1 MDFFARQDLARRN
14 TRLLVI
20 LFSLAVAALIVL
32 ANLLLGG
39 FFWLSDD
46 GRGYSGSG
54 GGLGGLTD
62 QLSWERFGWVSL
74 LVLGS
79 VGLVSLVTW
88 IRLASGGKH
97 IAESLGGSRVLPQTD
112 DPDERRCLNIVEEIA
127 LAAGMPVPDLYV
139 LHEERG
145 INAFAAG
152 VGPADAVVAV
162 TAGTLHHLNRDE
174 LQGVIA
180 HEFSHILNGD
190 MRLNI
195 RLAALLKGITFLGD
209 VGYFFLRSGAH
220 RQFRSG
226 RGQQQNNGL
235 PLLGVGLVAIGWI
248 GGLAAGMI
256 KSAISRQK
264 EFLADASAVQFTRNP
279 DGIAGALK
287 VIGGYLPGTL
297 VHAGRAPEMSHLFF
311 GAVTHRLFQPFSTH
325 PPLATRIRRIDPG
338 WNGEYIKRQV
348 RHYTNTPLRR
358 DSVARSEDPTLVLT
372 AALATGVLREA
383 TVDAPAGDMQT
394 TVDAAASANTSE
406 PAAAIPVA
414 LLRHAH
420 EPLGASAIT
429 LAFLLAE
436 DEETRRHQ
444 LDLVEE
450 HGVAGLATLANTLQ
464 SAVADLP
471 AGARLTL
478 VNTCLPALRAM
489 SSPQYREF
497 KQTLLQLIQADGRTS
512 LFEWCLYQLV
522 RHYLDPEFLQVRTAT
537 PRFRRMTQVKSQ
549 LQRVLSMLAHAGS
562 GDAGDAFA
570 AARDSLQ
577 MPSLQLLPIA
587 ECSLAGFSR
596 SVHELADCFPL
607 LKPRLLKA
615 MEQAAGADGE
625 VCAVERELIAAIA
638 AVIDCPLPPSLQSPL
653 YSSLSH

>member
-20 LFSLAVAALIVL
+20 LFSLAVVALILL

-39 FFWLSDD
+39 FFWLSQD
-46 GRGYSGSG
+46 GVGYSGSG
-54 GGLGGLTD
+54 GELGGLAD
-62 QLSWERFGWVSL
+62 QLSWERLGWISL

-79 VGLVSLVTW
+79 VGLISLVTW

-97 IAESLGGSRVLPQTD
+97 VAESLGGSRVLPQTD
-112 DPDERRCLNIVEEIA
+112 DADERRCLNVVEEIA

-162 TAGTLHHLNRDE
+162 TAGALHHLNRDE

-195 RLAALLKGITFLGD
+195 RLASLLKGITFLGD

-220 RQFRSG
+220 RQFRHG
-226 RGQQQNNGL
+226 RSRQQTNGL
-235 PLLGVGLVAIGWI
+235 PLLGIGLVAIGWV

-279 DGIAGALK
+279 EGIAGALK

-325 PPLATRIRRIDPG
+325 PPLDTRIRRIDPG
-338 WNGEYIKRQV
+338 WNGEYIKRPV
-348 RHYTNTPLRR
+348 RHYSNSPLRR
-358 DSVARSEDPTLVLT
+358 DSVAHSEDPTLVLT
-372 AALATGVLREA
+372 AALAAGVLREA
-383 TVDAPAGDMQT
+383 TRDGDAADNRTTFDAEAPASVAEPM
-394 TVDAAASANTSE
+394 AI
-406 PAAAIPVA
+406 PAA
-414 LLRHAH
+414 LMRHAH

-429 LAFLLAE
+429 LAFLLS
-436 DEETRRHQ
+436 DDDETRRGQ
-444 LDLVEE
+444 LNLIEE

-464 SAVADLP
+464 PAVADLP
-471 AGARLTL
+471 AGARLPL
-478 VNTCLPALRAM
+478 VNACLPALRAM
-489 SSPQYREF
+489 SPRQYREF

-537 PRFRRMTQVKSQ
+537 PRFRRLTQVKGQ

-562 GDAGDAFA
+562 GDAEDAFA

-577 MPSLQLLPIA
+577 MPSVQLLPIA
-587 ECSLAGFSR
+587 DCSLAGFSR

-615 MEQAAGADGE
+615 MAQAAGADSA

-638 AVIDCPLPPSLQSPL
+638 AVIDCPLPPTLQSSL
-653 YSSLSH
+653 YSSIAR

>member
-14 TRLLVI
+14 TRLLVM
-20 LFSLAVAALIVL
+20 LFSIAVLALIL
-32 ANLLLGG
+32 LTNLLVGG
-39 FFWLSDD
+39 FFWLSED
-46 GRGYSGSG
+46 GHEFAGRQ
-54 GGLGGLTD
+54 GGLTA
-62 QLSWERFGWVSL
+62 QLSWARFGWASI

-79 VGLVSLVTW
+79 VGLVSFISW
-88 IRLASGGKH
+88 ISLASGGKH
-97 IAESLGGSRVLPQTD
+97 IAESLGGSRILPQTD
-112 DPDERRCLNIVEEIA
+112 DTDERRCLNIVEEIA

-139 LHEERG
+139 LHQERG

-174 LQGVIA
+174 LQGVVA

-235 PLLGVGLVAIGWI
+235 PLLGVGLVAIGWL

-264 EFLADASAVQFTRNP
+264 EYLADASAVQFTRNP
-279 DGIAGALK
+279 DGIASALK

-325 PPLATRIRRIDPG
+325 PPLSARIRRIDPA
-338 WNGEYIKRQV
+338 WNGKYIKRQV
-348 RHYTNTPLRR
+348 RHYANTPLRR
-358 DSVARSEDPTLVLT
+358 DSIAQSENPGLVLT
-372 AALATGVLREA
+372 AALAAGALREA
-383 TVDAPAGDMQT
+383 TIVTAETYGQET
-394 TVDAAASANTSE
+394 QGTDAAETLR
-406 PAAAIPVA
+406 PAATIPLA
-414 LLRHAH
+414 LTRHAH
-420 EPLGASAIT
+420 EPLGASAIA

-436 DEETRRHQ
+436 DNDTRRHQ
-444 LDLVEE
+444 LHLVED

-464 SAVADLP
+464 PAIADLP
-471 AGARLTL
+471 TGARLPL
-478 VNTCLPALRAM
+478 INTCLPALRAM
-489 SSPQYREF
+489 SPTQYKAF

-512 LFEWCLYQLV
+512 LFEWCVYQLV

-537 PRFRRMTQVKSQ
+537 PRFRRMTQVKDQ

-562 GDAGDAFA
+562 GAAEDAFA
-570 AARDSLQ
+570 AARGNLQ
-577 MPSLQLLPIA
+577 MPSLQLLPISD
-587 ECSLAGFSR
+587 CSLAEFSR

-615 MEQAAGADGE
+615 MEQAAGADGD
-625 VCAVERELIAAIA
+625 VCAVERELISAIA
-638 AVIDCPLPPSLQSPL
+638 AVIDCPLPPSLQSPITG
-653 YSSLSH
+653 

>member
-14 TRLLVI
+14 TRLLVV
-20 LFSLAVAALIVL
+20 LFSLAIVALILL

-39 FFWLSDD
+39 FFWLSED
-46 GRGYSGSG
+46 GRGYLGGSG
-54 GGLGGLTD
+54 GLSGLAD

-88 IRLASGGKH
+88 ISLASGGKH
-97 IAESLGGSRVLPQTD
+97 IAESLGGTRVLPQTD
-112 DPDERRCLNIVEEIA
+112 DADERRCLNIVEEIA

-139 LHEERG
+139 LHHERG

-162 TAGTLHHLNRDE
+162 TAGTLHHLKRDE

-220 RQFRSG
+220 GQFRSG
-226 RGQQQNNGL
+226 RGRQQNNGL
-235 PLLGVGLVAIGWI
+235 PLLGVGLVAVGWI

-279 DGIAGALK
+279 EGIGSALK

-297 VHAGRAPEMSHLFF
+297 VHAARAPEMSHLFF
-311 GAVTHRLFQPFSTH
+311 GSVTHRLFQPFSTH
-325 PPLATRIRRIDPG
+325 PPLATRIRRIDPA
-338 WNGEYIKRQV
+338 WDGEYIKRQV
-348 RHYTNTPLRR
+348 RHYANTPLRR
-358 DSVARSEDPTLVLT
+358 DSVDRSEDPALVLA
-372 AALATGVLREA
+372 AALATGVLREP
-383 TVDAPAGDMQT
+383 TVDEPAEAAGTPAGLEAPAGLPG
-394 TVDAAASANTSE
+394 

-414 LLRHAH
+414 LMRHAH

-429 LAFLLAE
+429 LAFLLAGEE
-436 DEETRRHQ
+436 DTRRHQ
-444 LDLVEE
+444 LDLVEA
-450 HGVAGLATLANTLQ
+450 HGVAGLATLANTL
-464 SAVADLP
+464 APAIANLP
-471 AGARLTL
+471 AGARLPL

-489 SSPQYREF
+489 SPPQYRAF

-512 LFEWCLYQLV
+512 LFEWCIYQLV

-537 PRFRRMTQVKSQ
+537 PRFRRMTQVESQ

-562 GDAGDAFA
+562 GVAGDAFA
-570 AARDSLQ
+570 SARNSLE

-587 ECSLAGFSR
+587 DCSLAEFSR
-596 SVHELADCFPL
+596 SVHELADCYPL

-638 AVIDCPLPPSLQSPL
+638 AVIDCPLPPSLQSALP
-653 YSSLSH
+653 S

>member
-1 MDFFARQDLARRN
+1 MDFFARQDSARRN

-20 LFSLAVAALIVL
+20 LFTLAVVALILL
-32 ANLLLGG
+32 ANLLLGS
-39 FFWLSDD
+39 FFWLSGDD
-46 GRGYSGSG
+46 YAYAGRR
-54 GGLGGLTD
+54 GGLAGLMD
-62 QLSWERFGWVSL
+62 QLSWQRFGWVSL
-74 LVLGS
+74 LVAGS
-79 VGLVSLVTW
+79 VGLVSMVTW
-88 IRLASGGKH
+88 ISLASGGKH

-112 DPDERRCLNIVEEIA
+112 DADERRCLNIVEEIA

-139 LHEERG
+139 LRGERG

-174 LQGVIA
+174 LQGVVA

-226 RGQQQNNGL
+226 RGRQQTDGL
-235 PLLGVGLVAIGWI
+235 PLLGVGLVAIGWL

-279 DGIAGALK
+279 EGIGNALK

-297 VHAGRAPEMSHLFF
+297 VHAARAPEMSHMFF
-311 GAVTHRLFQPFSTH
+311 GEVTHRLFQPFSTH
-325 PPLATRIRRIDPG
+325 PPLPARIRRIEPAWD
-338 WNGEYIKRQV
+338 GEYIQRQV
-348 RHYTNTPLRR
+348 RHYANTPLGR
-358 DSVARSEDPTLVLT
+358 DSIEQSENPTMVL
-372 AALATGVLREA
+372 AAAMAAGVLRESGTASAAAAGEA
-383 TVDAPAGDMQT
+383 TTPDTPAGSPRVAET
-394 TVDAAASANTSE
+394 I
-406 PAAAIPVA
+406 PAA
-414 LLRHAH
+414 LTRHAH
-420 EPLGASAIT
+420 EPLGASAIA
-429 LAFLLAE
+429 LAFLLAG
-436 DEETRRHQ
+436 DADTRRQQ
-444 LDLVEE
+444 LNLVEAQ
-450 HGVAGLATLANTLQ
+450 GVAGLATLANTLQ
-464 SAVADLP
+464 PAVAELLP
-471 AGARLTL
+471 GARLPL
-478 VNTCLPALRAM
+478 VNACLPALRAM
-489 SSPQYREF
+489 SARQYREF

-512 LFEWCLYQLV
+512 LFEWCLYQLI
-522 RHYLDPEFLQVRTAT
+522 RHYLDPEFVQVRTAT
-537 PRFRRMTQVKSQ
+537 PRFGRLPQVRVQ

-562 GDAGDAFA
+562 GAAEDAFQKA
-570 AARDSLQ
+570 SESLE
-577 MPSLQLLPIA
+577 MPSLELLPIA
-587 ECSLAGFSR
+587 ECSLAQFSR
-596 SVHELADCFPL
+596 SVHELADCYPL

-638 AVIDCPLPPSLQSPL
+638 AVIDCPLPPSLQS
-653 YSSLSH
+653 SDDN

>member
-20 LFSLAVAALIVL
+20 LFSLAVVALIVL

-39 FFWLSDD
+39 FFWLSED
-46 GRGYSGSG
+46 GRGYPAQSG
-54 GGLGGLTD
+54 GLDGLAD
-62 QLSWERFGWVSL
+62 HLSWERFGWISI
-74 LVLGS
+74 LVLSS

-88 IRLASGGKH
+88 ISLASGGKH
-97 IAESLGGSRVLPQTD
+97 VAESLGGTRVLPQTD
-112 DPDERRCLNIVEEIA
+112 DTDERRCLNIVEEIA

-139 LHEERG
+139 LHQERG

-279 DGIAGALK
+279 DGIASALK

-325 PPLATRIRRIDPG
+325 PPLPTRIRRIDPA
-338 WNGEYIKRQV
+338 WDGEYIKREV
-348 RHYTNTPLRR
+348 RHYANTPLRH
-358 DSVARSEDPTLVLT
+358 DSIDRSGDPTLVLA
-372 AALATGVLREA
+372 AALATGVLREPTGDGNDGVSGTPA
-383 TVDAPAGDMQT
+383 DIDSPAGGT
-394 TVDAAASANTSE
+394 RPPE
-406 PAAAIPVA
+406 AIPRS
-414 LLRHAH
+414 LMRHAH

-429 LAFLLAE
+429 LAFLLA
-436 DEETRRHQ
+436 DEEDTRRHQ
-444 LDLVEE
+444 LDLIEA
-450 HGVAGLATLANTLQ
+450 HGVAGLATLANTL
-464 SAVADLP
+464 APAIAELP
-471 AGARLTL
+471 AGARLPL

-489 SSPQYREF
+489 SPPQYREF

-512 LFEWCLYQLV
+512 LFEWCIYQLV

-537 PRFRRMTQVKSQ
+537 PRFRRMTPVKSQ

-570 AARDSLQ
+570 SARESLE

-587 ECSLAGFSR
+587 DCSLAGFSR

-638 AVIDCPLPPSLQSPL
+638 AVIDCPLPPSLQS
-653 YSSLSH
+653 SLPG